1 MSSRRSRSRPRPGLG
16 EHRGNTA
23 DAINAPVAPNAPTR
37 AEHAAGM
44 RAYQPV
50 PEADAPE
57 HVVRR
62 NTACTPEVF
71 ERVIRDDNTKDL
83 AI

>member
-1 MSSRRSRSRPRPGLG
+1 M
-16 EHRGNTA
+16 
-23 DAINAPVAPNAPTR
+23 
-37 AEHAAGM
+37 AE
-44 RAYQPV
+44 PV

-62 NTACTPEVF
+62 HTACTPEVF